1 MIIILDCGSNKVPF
15 IEQMVDEFMDFK
27 TIPVLAFNPQ
37 EFPEAKGIIISGAPL
52 LITEIDMSKY
62 LTATSWLKTVAIPV
76 LGICFGHQ
84 ILGLQYGATGSKIR
98 EDRDWQEI
106 EQMEIDVLFSRMPT
120 VFQMMEDHCE
130 VISIPQGFKLLAS
143 SDASINEGMR
153 HKEKN
158 LFGVQ
163 FHPEVSGN
171 MGSILIENFIQICE
185 NPTKQHAVVEI

>member
-1 MIIILDCGSNKVPF
+1 MIVILDCGSDKVPF

-27 TIPVLAFNPQ
+27 TFPILDFKPSDC
-37 EFPEAKGIIISGAPL
+37 PEAKGIILSGAPL
-52 LITEIDMSKY
+52 LITEIDMTKY
-62 LTATSWLKTVAIPV
+62 IAATKWMLNIEVPV

-84 ILGLQYGATGSKIR
+84 ILGIHHGAFGSKIK

-106 EQMEIDVLFSRMPT
+106 EQMEVDVLFSRMPN
-120 VFQMMEDHCE
+120 VFKMMEDHCE
-130 VISIPQGFKLLAS
+130 VISIPAGFKLLAS
-143 SDASINEGMR
+143 SDASINEAMR

-171 MGSILIENFIQICE
+171 MGSIMIENFIKVCE
-185 NPTKQHAVVEI
+185 NPDKQHVDVEI